1 MNMKVKPPTSLR
13 FPKFSKIDAGGVGIC
28 VAGLLLLCFAG
39 IRPNLHLKEA
49 AAVQITQMQAQQ
61 EKVSELQEQAAE
73 LTRELDDTR
82 KALDDTVLH
91 LIPASRVNRRISEMT
106 DLATDSK
113 LRIDGIEP
121 GQAAKGPLCDTVPL
135 LLSGRGRFPDCVA
148 FLHRINKNFPD
159 ISVESL
165 ELTGNPANL
174 SSTVEFRIH
183 LLWYASPE

>member
-1 MNMKVKPPTSLR
+1 MSRVNLPTERR
-13 FPKFSKIDAGGVGIC
+13 FPKLYGIDAGGVGIC
-28 VAGLLLLCFAG
+28 VVGLLLLFFAG
-39 IRPNLHLKEA
+39 IRPNVHLKKA
-49 AAVQITQMQAQQ
+49 AAVQITQMQAQR

-73 LTRELDDTR
+73 LTGELDDTR
-82 KALDDTVLH
+82 KALNDTVLH
-91 LIPASRVNRRISEMT
+91 LMPASRVNLRISEMA

-121 GQAAKGPLCDTVPL
+121 GQAVKGPLCDTVPL
-135 LLSGRGRFPDCVA
+135 VLNGRGRFSDCA
-148 FLHRINKNFPD
+148 TFLHHINNTFPD

-174 SSTVEFRIH
+174 STTVEFRLQ